1 MNRIEEWLIK
11 NEFFSKLSLALSAIC
26 FVLVAILPIDNNS
39 VPLIICIWLIY
50 SIFNEFI
57 DHKNADEFL

>member
-11 NEFFSKLSLALSAIC
+11 NEFFSKLSLALSTMC

-57 DHKNADEFL
+57 DDKNTDEFL

>member
-11 NEFFSKLSLALSAIC
+11 NEFFSKLSLALSTIC

-57 DHKNADEFL
+57 DDKNADEFL

>member
-11 NEFFSKLSLALSAIC
+11 NEFFSKLSLALSGIC

-57 DHKNADEFL
+57 DDKNADDFL

>member
-1 MNRIEEWLIK
+1 MNRVEKWLIK

-39 VPLIICIWLIY
+39 VPLIICVWLFY
-50 SIFNEFI
+50 SIFNEVI
-57 DHKNADEFL
+57 ENKNNDDSL

>member
-11 NEFFSKLSLALSAIC
+11 NEFFSKLSLALSTIC
-26 FVLVAILPIDNNS
+26 FILVAILPIDNNS

-57 DHKNADEFL
+57 DDKNADEFL